1 MIFEH
6 QTGGSPATTRTMSNI
21 LLLNSHNQLT
31 LFKTVIDGYCL
42 VIMNKLEKFL
52 TRTIKYLAP
61 RFYDYLAELYYRKI
75 KTKTIIIKNPNHE
88 AQLIEGV
95 KTIWNA
101 EYSINL
107 KDFYYPSTITYKN
120 TVYPVIDLDM
130 FDTDK
135 RIVIEGTTGQGK
147 SILLRYLV
155 GQELRKGYKIPIFC
169 ELKNICKDKTLEDL
183 VLSSLS
189 SLGITLEKTFI
200 KRLLGEN
207 RTSLILDA
215 FDEVDEQF
223 VKRTLDE
230 ISNYSTIK
238 TLKIIVTS
246 RKKHEI
252 QKLNKFVVAG
262 INIIS
267 KPEVA
272 PFLNKLFENEENLA
286 DEIVSSINKSNPE
299 LFEIAYSPLLL
310 TLLAIIYKINRSLPN
325 SLIDFYDGLFE
336 LLVMRHDRTKPNL
349 RRVFKTELS
358 EKELEKVFMGFC
370 FLAIS
375 KQIKS
380 FGSLEADKMLAHI
393 RRYYS
398 ELNID
403 SDCFIQDIVV
413 NTNLFLS
420 EGNRYVFLHRSI
432 IEFHAAKFIKT
443 APLKLKM
450 QFYESCRNNKDTK
463 INKPILFFLE
473 SIDMEDYQTN
483 LIAPEILEIF
493 DRLVIEFDY
502 DKQRIDLNW
511 VKDIKLYCPSRGN
524 WNCDF
529 EFTPIK
535 NGDSY
540 GLTNFIENFFQD
552 RIRADKIQFKGR
564 GIKDGVGDN
573 YYLFGEEVTEL
584 IMADCTNYEDVVS
597 DLQNELIPWLNK
609 ERDRATE
616 ILEKSKAH
624 SSILE
629 ESGHLK

>member
-1 MIFEH
+1 MD
-6 QTGGSPATTRTMSNI
+6 
-21 LLLNSHNQLT
+21 
-31 LFKTVIDGYCL
+31 KL
-42 VIMNKLEKFL
+42 VKLL
-52 TRTIKYLAP
+52 TRILKFLAP

-75 KTKTIIIKNPNHE
+75 KTKTILIKNPNHE
-88 AQLIEGV
+88 AQLIEEV
-95 KTIWNA
+95 KTIWNT

-107 KDFYYPSTITYKN
+107 NDFYFPSTITYKSS
-120 TVYPVIDLDM
+120 VYPILDLDM

-169 ELKNICKDKTLEDL
+169 ELKNIGKDKTLEDL
-183 VLSSLS
+183 VLSSLL
-189 SLGITLEKTFI
+189 SLGIKLEKTFI
-200 KRLLGEN
+200 RRLLGET

-215 FDEVDEQF
+215 FDEVEELF

-230 ISNYSTIK
+230 ISSFSTIK
-238 TLKIIVTS
+238 TLKIIITS
-246 RKKHEI
+246 RQRHEI
-252 QKLNKFVVAG
+252 QKLNNFVVAG
-262 INIIS
+262 INKIS
-267 KPEVA
+267 KPEVF

-286 DEIVSSINKSNPE
+286 DEIVRSINKSNPE

-349 RRVFKTELS
+349 RRVFKTKLS

-375 KQIKS
+375 KQISS
-380 FGSLEADKMLAHI
+380 FDGLEVDRMLVHVS
-393 RRYYS
+393 RYNS
-398 ELNID
+398 GMNID
-403 SDCFIQDIVV
+403 SDCFIQDITV
-413 NTNLFLS
+413 NTNLFLP

-443 APLKLKM
+443 APLKLKI

-463 INKPILFFLE
+463 TNKPILSFLE
-473 SIDMEDYQTN
+473 TIDLEDYQTN

-493 DRLVIEFDY
+493 DTLVIKFDY
-502 DKQRIDLNW
+502 DKQRINLNW
-511 VKDIKLYCPSRGN
+511 VKYIKLYSPSRGI

-529 EFTPIK
+529 KLTPIK

-540 GLTNFIENFFQD
+540 GITNFIENFFQD
-552 RIRADKIQFKGR
+552 RIRANKIQFMGR

-573 YYLFGEEVTEL
+573 YYLFGEEVTQL
-584 IMADCTNYEDVVS
+584 VMSDCTNYEDVVN
-597 DLQNELIPWLNK
+597 DLQNELIPWLNN
-609 ERDRATE
+609 ERDRATK

-629 ESGHLK
+629 ESGHIK